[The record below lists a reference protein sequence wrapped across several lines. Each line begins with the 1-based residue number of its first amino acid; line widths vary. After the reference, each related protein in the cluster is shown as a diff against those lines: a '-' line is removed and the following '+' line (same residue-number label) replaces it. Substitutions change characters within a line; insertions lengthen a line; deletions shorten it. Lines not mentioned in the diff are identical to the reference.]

1 LSTKIINGEDFF
13 EDKLEY
19 YESYEELVSKI
30 NYFMNNEKERIEKSI
45 WLRKRVHD
53 LFNSK
58 RVAKYILSLDSNDLK
73 DLKTYEWY
81 K

>member
-1 LSTKIINGEDFF
+1 MHN
-13 EDKLEY
+13 
-19 YESYEELVSKI
+19 EE
-30 NYFMNNEKERIEKSI
+30 ERIEKSM

-58 RVAKYILSLDSNDLK
+58 RVSKYILSLDSNDLK

-81 K
+81 R